1 MVYVCVVKT
10 KNRLAVSMTGRR
22 LSAAAWTNAITGGTG
37 HFNVMVNVFGLVK
50 NSGLVCGHCI
60 NLFFNDR
67 NYTED

>member
-1 MVYVCVVKT
+1 
-10 KNRLAVSMTGRR
+10 MTGRR

-60 NLFFNDR
+60 NLFFDDR